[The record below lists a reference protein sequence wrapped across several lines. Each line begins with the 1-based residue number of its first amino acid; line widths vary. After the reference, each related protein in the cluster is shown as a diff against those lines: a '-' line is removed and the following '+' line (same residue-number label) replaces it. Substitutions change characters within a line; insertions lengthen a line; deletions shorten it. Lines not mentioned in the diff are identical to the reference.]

1 MDREPLGIRFQI
13 GEKKYIW
20 FRVMSQIE
28 QTIVITSATW
38 ELTDGEMVLQTG
50 VCEVEDNN
58 LIKILLE
65 PEKRGVFMLHVVYHI
80 PPETK
85 KTGVSVIVC

>member
-1 MDREPLGIRFQI
+1 MRRLLRPHLAPAITN
-13 GEKKYIW
+13 
-20 FRVMSQIE
+20 
-28 QTIVITSATW
+28 QTIIIITSATW
-38 ELTDGEMVLQTG
+38 ELTDGETVLQIG

-80 PPETK
+80 PPDTK